1 MSLMNLKLKS
11 QVYLGNYFPLKKLL
25 MVKNFS
31 LSLRK
36 GTEKSME
43 NIHTDIRVL
52 SIKHFVH

>member
-1 MSLMNLKLKS
+1 MNLKLKS